1 MYLPDRLVVEIFAP
15 LGVLLDL
22 LQGTD
27 WLGGHRCTAHF
38 IPEAKKGIPGHAVGH
53 DDGVRPDVIKNIC

>member
-22 LQGTD
+22 LQGAD

-53 DDGVRPDVIKNIC
+53 DDGV